1 MTVVKLLLSLLL
13 LPTLSEASNQPP
25 RFQNY
30 FFQSY
35 LLIYENTPVGT
46 SITQLQA
53 VDPDGEPLIFG
64 VVGEEAMR
72 YFAVQEM
79 TGVVWLRQPLDRE
92 TKSEMQVEFSVSD
105 SQGVV
110 KNTVN
115 IQIGDVNDNAPSF
128 LNQPYAVQ
136 IPENTPVGTSVFMVN
151 ATDPDQGVGGS
162 VLFSFQPPSPFFSID
177 GARGIVT
184 VTRALDYETTT
195 AYQLTVNATDQDK
208 RRPLSSLANLA
219 ITITDIQDMD
229 PIFTNLPYSTNI
241 MEDAP
246 PGYEVRK
253 IRAIDQ
259 DLGRPRGIGY
269 TIMSGNTNS
278 MFALDYISG
287 SLTVSGQLDREN
299 PLYSSGFTITVKAT
313 ELNDDRTPSSAT
325 VMTTFTILLIDKN
338 DNPPRFNS
346 SEYRVLIPELA
357 QVGFALPL
365 YIQVEDKDEKP
376 LTEGAGIR
384 QTSSFLTCSPPI
396 TQASN

>member
-1 MTVVKLLLSLLL
+1 MTPLRCNVVCLRCSLLSVCVY
-13 LPTLSEASNQPP
+13 S
-25 RFQNY
+25 
-30 FFQSY
+30 
-35 LLIYENTPVGT
+35 GT

-72 YFAVQEM
+72 YFAVQET

-110 KNTVN
+110 KDTVN

-128 LNQPYAVQ
+128 FNQPYAVQ

-208 RRPLSSLANLA
+208 RRPLSSLTNLA
-219 ITITDIQDMD
+219 ITITDVQDMD

-253 IRAIDQ
+253 ITAIDQ

-269 TIMSGNTNS
+269 TFISGNTNS
-278 MFALDYISG
+278 VFALDYISG
-287 SLTVSGQLDREN
+287 SLKVSGQLDREN
-299 PLYSSGFTITVKAT
+299 PLYSSGFTITVKVRLKPRCGGFQDDSLKSVF
-313 ELNDDRTPSSAT
+313 EL
-325 VMTTFTILLIDKN
+325 
-338 DNPPRFNS
+338 
-346 SEYRVLIPELA
+346 
-357 QVGFALPL
+357 
-365 YIQVEDKDEKP
+365 
-376 LTEGAGIR
+376 
-384 QTSSFLTCSPPI
+384 
-396 TQASN
+396 